1 MIMYFGV
8 KMNPLDFIDL
18 TNISLLLMI
27 IGALGII
34 FLSKPLDKVIMLS
47 LLEAGFFG
55 VVVVF
60 KYLDVAF
67 IIALLSPISIIIFL
81 MSFIKIN
88 EIRSRKDTSILQ
100 KKVIRTQDEDIRNQ
114 DLDDEFN
121 EEYSSDNLMEDKNV

>member
-1 MIMYFGV
+1 
-8 KMNPLDFIDL
+8 MNPLDFIDL

>member
-1 MIMYFGV
+1 MYFGV